1 MFDDNFKPYLIE
13 VNTNPCLDQPCPL
26 LARLIPAMLDNAL
39 RYVPLLY
46 NHSPIIALR
55 LIRCSRRQRTTP

>member
-39 RYVPLLY
+39 R
-46 NHSPIIALR
+46 
-55 LIRCSRRQRTTP
+55 